1 LNPEWFPRTSSGK
14 DCQIKITFVSFQNS
28 TRIEPMVAKNVSI
41 SVIITT
47 YNRKEALE
55 LVLLSLKEQ
64 TVMPAEV
71 IVADDGSTPDT
82 ADLVAGFNM
91 DFPVPL
97 IHCWHEDNGFRLS
110 HIRNRAISVAKGD
123 YIIMVDGDV
132 VLHRHFVRDH
142 RLHAAPNRF
151 IQGSRV
157 LLSKE
162 LTDSSISSK
171 RIHFSPFSKGIAN
184 RLNAVSSEIISPL
197 ASAFY
202 SRRQTHR
209 GVRGCNMSYWKSDLI
224 KVNGFSEEFIGW
236 GREDSEFVVRM
247 LNSGVMRYNLKFGAV
262 VYHLW
267 HKENKSDVHLQ
278 MNDQALA
285 LAIEENRKT
294 CNDGLSKYLAKNL
307 GKIAE

>member
-1 LNPEWFPRTSSGK
+1 MGS
-14 DCQIKITFVSFQNS
+14 
-28 TRIEPMVAKNVSI
+28 KNVSI
-41 SVIITT
+41 SVIVTT
-47 YNRKEALE
+47 YNRKDALE
-55 LVLLSLKEQ
+55 LVLLSLREQ
-64 TVMPAEV
+64 SVMPTEV
-71 IVADDGSTPDT
+71 IVADDGSTSDT
-82 ADLVAGFNM
+82 AALVAGLKK
-91 DFPVPL
+91 DFPVTL

-110 HIRNRAISVAKGD
+110 HIRNRAISQAKGD

-142 RLHAAPNRF
+142 RQHIAPNRF

-162 LTDSSISSK
+162 LTDRCLLTK
-171 RIHFSPFSKGIAN
+171 RIKFSPFSQGIAN
-184 RLNAVSSEIISPL
+184 RLNAISSATISPW

-202 SRRQTHR
+202 SRKQTHR

-247 LNSGVMRYNLKFGAV
+247 LNNGVKRYNLKFAGV

-267 HKENKSDVHLQ
+267 HKENKSDALLQ

-285 LAIEENRKT
+285 MAIEENRKT
-294 CNDGLSKYLAKNL
+294 CNNGLSKYLHQPI
-307 GKIAE
+307 G

>member
-1 LNPEWFPRTSSGK
+1 MGSN
-14 DCQIKITFVSFQNS
+14 
-28 TRIEPMVAKNVSI
+28 NVSI
-41 SVIITT
+41 SVIVTT
-47 YNRKEALE
+47 YNRKDALE
-55 LVLLSLKEQ
+55 LVLLSLREQ
-64 TVMPAEV
+64 SVMPTEV
-71 IVADDGSTPDT
+71 IVADDGSTSDT
-82 ADLVAGFNM
+82 ADLVAGLKK

-110 HIRNRAISVAKGD
+110 HIRNRAISHAKGD

-142 RLHAAPNRF
+142 RQHIAPNRF

-162 LTDSSISSK
+162 LTDSCLLTK
-171 RIHFSPFSKGIAN
+171 RIKFSPFSQGIAN
-184 RLNAVSSEIISPL
+184 RLNAVSSATISPW

-202 SRRQTHR
+202 SRKQTHR

-247 LNSGVMRYNLKFGAV
+247 LNSGVERYNLKFAGV

-267 HKENKSDVHLQ
+267 HKENKSDALLQ

-294 CNDGLSKYLAKNL
+294 CNHGLSKYLHQPI
-307 GKIAE
+307 G

>member
-1 LNPEWFPRTSSGK
+1 MGS
-14 DCQIKITFVSFQNS
+14 
-28 TRIEPMVAKNVSI
+28 KNVSI
-41 SVIITT
+41 SVIVTT
-47 YNRKEALE
+47 YNRKDALE

-64 TVMPAEV
+64 SVMPIEV
-71 IVADDGSTPDT
+71 VVADDGSTSDT
-82 ADLVAGFNM
+82 AALVAGLKK

-110 HIRNRAISVAKGD
+110 HIRNRAISQAKGD

-142 RLHAAPNRF
+142 RQHIAPNRF

-162 LTDSSISSK
+162 LTDSCLLTK
-171 RIHFSPFSKGIAN
+171 RIKFSPFSQGIAN
-184 RLNAVSSEIISPL
+184 RLNAVSSATISPW

-202 SRRQTHR
+202 SRKQTHR

-247 LNSGVMRYNLKFGAV
+247 LNNGVKRYNLKFAGV

-267 HKENKSDVHLQ
+267 HKENKSDALLQ

-285 LAIEENRKT
+285 VAIEENRKT
-294 CNDGLSKYLAKNL
+294 CNNGLSKYLHQPI
-307 GKIAE
+307 G